1 MKWKILNSMKKTLF
15 ITISLF
21 NLLMGQLSSDLITV
35 KDIRLQ
41 NLKRDYSG
49 KTIRF
54 VDSKSV
60 SNKGVLLDVTDENII
75 ISKSG
80 SPILFNHSK
89 IKYVFVD
96 PKKKELA
103 MVIGL
108 TALGGMSGYLGIM
121 VGKSDANNT
130 TKGVASSIA
139 ACLAGI
145 VGYKAFY
152 KPIRIDIS
160 GKTYD

>member
-1 MKWKILNSMKKTLF
+1 MGWRILNSMKKSLF
-15 ITISLF
+15 ITISIST
-21 NLLMGQLSSDLITV
+21 LLTGQLSSDLITV
-35 KDIRLQ
+35 RDIRLE

-60 SNKGVLLDVTDENII
+60 SNKGILLDVTDENII

-80 SPILFNHSK
+80 SPIPFNHSK

-108 TALGGMSGYLGIM
+108 TALGGISGYLGIIL
-121 VGKSDANNT
+121 GKSDANNT
-130 TKGVASSIA
+130 TKGVASSISA
-139 ACLAGI
+139 SLAGF

-152 KPIRIDIS
+152 KPIKIDIS

>member
-1 MKWKILNSMKKTLF
+1 MGWRILNSMKKTLF
-15 ITISLF
+15 ITISIST
-21 NLLMGQLSSDLITV
+21 LLTGQLSSDLITV
-35 KDIRLQ
+35 RDIRLE

-60 SNKGVLLDVTDENII
+60 SNRGILLDVTDENII

-80 SPILFNHSK
+80 SPTPFNHSK

-108 TALGGMSGYLGIM
+108 TALGGISGYLGIIL
-121 VGKSDANNT
+121 GKSDANNT
-130 TKGVASSIA
+130 TKGVASSISA
-139 ACLAGI
+139 SLAGF

-152 KPIRIDIS
+152 KPIKIDIS

>member
-1 MKWKILNSMKKTLF
+1 MKKTLF
-15 ITISLF
+15 ITISIST
-21 NLLMGQLSSDLITV
+21 LLAGQLSSDLITV
-35 KDIRLQ
+35 RDIRLE

-60 SNKGVLLDVTDENII
+60 SNKGILLDVTDENII

-80 SPILFNHSK
+80 STIPFNHSK

-96 PKKKELA
+96 PKKKEMA

-108 TALGGMSGYLGIM
+108 TALGGISGYLGIIL
-121 VGKSDANNT
+121 GKSDANNT
-130 TKGVASSIA
+130 TKGVASSISA
-139 ACLAGI
+139 SLAGF

-152 KPIRIDIS
+152 KPIKIDIS

>member
-1 MKWKILNSMKKTLF
+1 MKKTLF
-15 ITISLF
+15 ITISIST
-21 NLLMGQLSSDLITV
+21 LLTGQLSSDLITV
-35 KDIRLQ
+35 RDIRLE

-60 SNKGVLLDVTDENII
+60 SNKGILLDVTDENII

-80 SPILFNHSK
+80 SPKPFNHSK

-108 TALGGMSGYLGIM
+108 TALGGISGYLGVIL
-121 VGKSDANNT
+121 GKSDANNT
-130 TKGVASSIA
+130 TKGVASSISA
-139 ACLAGI
+139 SLAGF

-152 KPIRIDIS
+152 KPIKIDIS

>member
-1 MKWKILNSMKKTLF
+1 MCWRILNSMKKTLF
-15 ITISLF
+15 ITISIST
-21 NLLMGQLSSDLITV
+21 LLMGQVSSDLITV
-35 KDIRLQ
+35 RDIRLD

-49 KTIRF
+49 KAIRF

-60 SNKGVLLDVTDENII
+60 SNKGILLDITDENII

-80 SPILFNHSK
+80 SPVPFNHSK
-89 IKYVFVD
+89 IKYVFID

-103 MVIGL
+103 MVLGL
-108 TALGGMSGYLGIM
+108 TALGGISGYLGVM
-121 VGKSDANNT
+121 LGKSDANNT
-130 TKGVASSIA
+130 TKGVASSISA
-139 ACLAGI
+139 SLAGF

-152 KPIRIDIS
+152 KPIKIDIS

>member
-1 MKWKILNSMKKTLF
+1 MGWRILNSMKKSLF
-15 ITISLF
+15 ITISIST
-21 NLLMGQLSSDLITV
+21 LLTGQLSSDLITV
-35 KDIRLQ
+35 RDIRLE

-60 SNKGVLLDVTDENII
+60 SNKGILLDVTDENII

-80 SPILFNHSK
+80 LPTPFNHSK

-108 TALGGMSGYLGIM
+108 TALGGISGYLGIIL
-121 VGKSDANNT
+121 GKSDANNT
-130 TKGVASSIA
+130 TKGVASSISA
-139 ACLAGI
+139 SLAGF

-152 KPIRIDIS
+152 KPIKIDIS

>member
-1 MKWKILNSMKKTLF
+1 
-15 ITISLF
+15 
-21 NLLMGQLSSDLITV
+21 MGQLSSDLITV
-35 KDIRLQ
+35 RDIRLE

-60 SNKGVLLDVTDENII
+60 SNKGILLDVTDENII

-80 SPILFNHSK
+80 SPTPFNHSK

-108 TALGGMSGYLGIM
+108 TALGGISGYLGIIL
-121 VGKSDANNT
+121 GKSDANNT
-130 TKGVASSIA
+130 TKGVASSISA
-139 ACLAGI
+139 SLAGF

-152 KPIRIDIS
+152 KPIKIDIS

>member
-1 MKWKILNSMKKTLF
+1 MKKSLF
-15 ITISLF
+15 ITISIST
-21 NLLMGQLSSDLITV
+21 LLTGQLSSDLITV
-35 KDIRLQ
+35 RDIRLE

-60 SNKGVLLDVTDENII
+60 SNKGILLDVTDENII

-80 SPILFNHSK
+80 SPIPFNHSK

-108 TALGGMSGYLGIM
+108 TALGGISGYLGIIL
-121 VGKSDANNT
+121 GKSDANNT
-130 TKGVASSIA
+130 TKGVASSISA
-139 ACLAGI
+139 SLAGF

-152 KPIRIDIS
+152 KPIKIDIS

>member
-1 MKWKILNSMKKTLF
+1 MKKALF
-15 ITISLF
+15 ITISIST
-21 NLLMGQLSSDLITV
+21 LLTGQLSSDLITV
-35 KDIRLQ
+35 RDIRLE

-60 SNKGVLLDVTDENII
+60 SNKGILLDVTDENII

-80 SPILFNHSK
+80 SPVPFNHSK

-108 TALGGMSGYLGIM
+108 TALGGISGYLGIM
-121 VGKSDANNT
+121 LGKSDANNT
-130 TKGVASSIA
+130 TKAVASSISA
-139 ACLAGI
+139 SLAGI

-152 KPIRIDIS
+152 KPIKIDIS

>member
-1 MKWKILNSMKKTLF
+1 MKNTLL
-15 ITISLF
+15 ITISTST
-21 NLLMGQLSSDLITV
+21 LLMGQLSSDLITV
-35 KDIRLQ
+35 RDIRLE

-60 SNKGVLLDVTDENII
+60 SNKGILLDVTDENII

-80 SPILFNHSK
+80 SPTPFNHSK
-89 IKYVFVD
+89 IKYVFID

-108 TALGGMSGYLGIM
+108 TALGGISGYLGIIL
-121 VGKSDANNT
+121 GKSDANNI
-130 TKGVASSIA
+130 TKGAVSSISA
-139 ACLAGI
+139 SLAGF

-152 KPIRIDIS
+152 KPIKIDIS

>member
-1 MKWKILNSMKKTLF
+1 MCWRILNSMKKTLF
-15 ITISLF
+15 ITISIST
-21 NLLMGQLSSDLITV
+21 LLMGQISSDLITV
-35 KDIRLQ
+35 RDIRLD

-49 KTIRF
+49 KAIRF

-60 SNKGVLLDVTDENII
+60 SNKGILLDVTDENII

-80 SPILFNHSK
+80 SPKPFNHSK

-108 TALGGMSGYLGIM
+108 TALGGISGYLGVIL
-121 VGKSDANNT
+121 GKSDANNT
-130 TKGVASSIA
+130 TKGVASSISA
-139 ACLAGI
+139 SLAGF

-152 KPIRIDIS
+152 KPIKIDIS

>member
-1 MKWKILNSMKKTLF
+1 MGWRILNSMKKSLF
-15 ITISLF
+15 ITISIST
-21 NLLMGQLSSDLITV
+21 LLTGQLSSDLITV
-35 KDIRLQ
+35 RDIRLE

-60 SNKGVLLDVTDENII
+60 SNKGILLDVTDESII

-80 SPILFNHSK
+80 SPIPFNHSK

-108 TALGGMSGYLGIM
+108 TALGGISGYLGIIL
-121 VGKSDANNT
+121 GKSDANNT
-130 TKGVASSIA
+130 TKGVASSISA
-139 ACLAGI
+139 SLAGF

-152 KPIRIDIS
+152 KPIKIDIS

>member
-1 MKWKILNSMKKTLF
+1 MGCRILNRMKKTLF
-15 ITISLF
+15 ITINIST
-21 NLLMGQLSSDLITV
+21 LLMGQLSSDLITV
-35 KDIRLQ
+35 RDIRLE

-60 SNKGVLLDVTDENII
+60 SNKGVLMDVTEENII

-80 SPILFNHSK
+80 SPVPFDHSK
-89 IKYVFVD
+89 IKYVFID

-103 MVIGL
+103 MVLGL
-108 TALGGMSGYLGIM
+108 TALGGISGYLGIM
-121 VGKSDANNT
+121 LGKSDANNT
-130 TKGVASSIA
+130 TKGVVSSIA
-139 ACLAGI
+139 ASLAGF

-152 KPIRIDIS
+152 KPIKIDIS

>member
-1 MKWKILNSMKKTLF
+1 MKKTLF
-15 ITISLF
+15 ITISIST
-21 NLLMGQLSSDLITV
+21 LLMGQISSDLITV
-35 KDIRLQ
+35 RDIRLD

-49 KTIRF
+49 KAIRF

-60 SNKGVLLDVTDENII
+60 SNKGILLDVTDENII

-80 SPILFNHSK
+80 SPIPFNHSK

-108 TALGGMSGYLGIM
+108 TALGGISGYLGIIL
-121 VGKSDANNT
+121 GKSDANNT
-130 TKGVASSIA
+130 TKGVASSISA
-139 ACLAGI
+139 SLAGF

-152 KPIRIDIS
+152 KPIKIDIS

>member
-1 MKWKILNSMKKTLF
+1 MNWRILNSMMKTL
-15 ITISLF
+15 IIPISIST
-21 NLLMGQLSSDLITV
+21 LLIGQLSSDLVTV
-35 KDIRLQ
+35 RDIRLQ

-80 SPILFNHSK
+80 SPVPFNHSK

-103 MVIGL
+103 MVVGL
-108 TALGGMSGYLGIM
+108 TALGGVSGYLGIM
-121 VGKSDANNT
+121 VGNSDANST
-130 TKGVASSIA
+130 TKGVASSISA
-139 ACLAGI
+139 SLAGI
-145 VGYKAFY
+145 AGYKSFY

>member
-1 MKWKILNSMKKTLF
+1 MSWRIFNSMKKTLF
-15 ITISLF
+15 ITISTST
-21 NLLMGQLSSDLITV
+21 LLMSQLSSDLITV
-35 KDIRLQ
+35 RDIRLE

-49 KTIRF
+49 KAIRF

-60 SNKGVLLDVTDENII
+60 SNKGILLDVTDENII

-80 SPILFNHSK
+80 SPTPFNHSK
-89 IKYVFVD
+89 IKYVFID
-96 PKKKELA
+96 PKKKDLA

-108 TALGGMSGYLGIM
+108 TALGGMSGYLGIIL
-121 VGKSDANNT
+121 GKSDANNI
-130 TKGVASSIA
+130 TKGAASSISA
-139 ACLAGI
+139 SLAGF

-152 KPIRIDIS
+152 KPIKIDIS

>member
-1 MKWKILNSMKKTLF
+1 MKWRILNSMKKTLF
-15 ITISLF
+15 ITISIST
-21 NLLMGQLSSDLITV
+21 LLMGQLSSDLITV
-35 KDIRLQ
+35 RDIRLE

-60 SNKGVLLDVTDENII
+60 SNKGILLDVTDENII

-80 SPILFNHSK
+80 SPKPFNHSK

-108 TALGGMSGYLGIM
+108 TALGGISGYLGIIL
-121 VGKSDANNT
+121 GKSDASNT
-130 TKGVASSIA
+130 TKGVASSISA
-139 ACLAGI
+139 SLAGF

-152 KPIRIDIS
+152 KPIKIDIS

>member
-1 MKWKILNSMKKTLF
+1 MSWRIFNSMKKTLL
-15 ITISLF
+15 ITISTST
-21 NLLMGQLSSDLITV
+21 LLMGQLSSDLITV
-35 KDIRLQ
+35 RDIRLE

-60 SNKGVLLDVTDENII
+60 SNKGILLDVTDENII

-80 SPILFNHSK
+80 SPKSFNHSK
-89 IKYVFVD
+89 IKYVFID

-108 TALGGMSGYLGIM
+108 TALGGISGYLGIIL
-121 VGKSDANNT
+121 GKSDANNI
-130 TKGVASSIA
+130 TKGAVSSISA
-139 ACLAGI
+139 SLAGF

-152 KPIRIDIS
+152 KPIKIDIS

>member
-1 MKWKILNSMKKTLF
+1 MGWRILNSMKKTLF
-15 ITISLF
+15 ITISIST
-21 NLLMGQLSSDLITV
+21 LLTGQLSSDLITV
-35 KDIRLQ
+35 RDIRLE

-60 SNKGVLLDVTDENII
+60 SNKGILLDVTDENII

-80 SPILFNHSK
+80 SPKPFNHSK

-108 TALGGMSGYLGIM
+108 TALGGISGYLGVIL
-121 VGKSDANNT
+121 GKSDANNT
-130 TKGVASSIA
+130 TKGVASSISA
-139 ACLAGI
+139 SLAGF

-152 KPIRIDIS
+152 KPIKIDIS

>member
-1 MKWKILNSMKKTLF
+1 MNWRILNSMKKTLF
-15 ITISLF
+15 IVISIST
-21 NLLMGQLSSDLITV
+21 LLMGQLSSDLITV
-35 KDIRLQ
+35 RDIRLD

-60 SNKGVLLDVTDENII
+60 SNKGILLDVTDENII

-80 SPILFNHSK
+80 SPLSFNHSK

-103 MVIGL
+103 MVVGL
-108 TALGGMSGYLGIM
+108 AALGGVSGYLGIM
-121 VGKSDANNT
+121 VGKSDANST
-130 TKGVASSIA
+130 TKGVASSISA
-139 ACLAGI
+139 SLAGI
-145 VGYKAFY
+145 AGYNAFY
-152 KPIRIDIS
+152 KPIKIDIS

>member
-1 MKWKILNSMKKTLF
+1 MCWRILNSMKKTLF
-15 ITISLF
+15 ITISIST
-21 NLLMGQLSSDLITV
+21 LLMGQISSDLITV
-35 KDIRLQ
+35 RDIRLD

-49 KTIRF
+49 KAIRF

-60 SNKGVLLDVTDENII
+60 SNKGILLDVTDENII

-80 SPILFNHSK
+80 SPKPFNHSK

-108 TALGGMSGYLGIM
+108 TALGGISGYLGIIL
-121 VGKSDANNT
+121 GKSDANNT
-130 TKGVASSIA
+130 TKGVASSISA
-139 ACLAGI
+139 SLAGF

-152 KPIRIDIS
+152 KPIKIDIS

>member
-1 MKWKILNSMKKTLF
+1 MKKTLF
-15 ITISLF
+15 ITISIST
-21 NLLMGQLSSDLITV
+21 LLTGQLSSDLITV
-35 KDIRLQ
+35 RDIRLE

-60 SNKGVLLDVTDENII
+60 SHKGILLDVTDENII

-80 SPILFNHSK
+80 SPIPFNHSK

-108 TALGGMSGYLGIM
+108 TALGGISGYLGIIL
-121 VGKSDANNT
+121 GKSDANNT
-130 TKGVASSIA
+130 TKGVASSISA
-139 ACLAGI
+139 SLAGF

-152 KPIRIDIS
+152 KPIKIDIS

>member
-1 MKWKILNSMKKTLF
+1 MKKALF
-15 ITISLF
+15 ITISIST
-21 NLLMGQLSSDLITV
+21 LLTGQLSSDLITV
-35 KDIRLQ
+35 RDIRLE

-60 SNKGVLLDVTDENII
+60 SNKGILLDVTDENII

-80 SPILFNHSK
+80 SPKPFNHSK

-108 TALGGMSGYLGIM
+108 TALGGISGYLGVIL
-121 VGKSDANNT
+121 GKSDANNT
-130 TKGVASSIA
+130 TKGVASSISA
-139 ACLAGI
+139 SLAGF

-152 KPIRIDIS
+152 KPIKIDIS

>member
-1 MKWKILNSMKKTLF
+1 MGWRKLNSMKKTLF
-15 ITISLF
+15 ITISIST
-21 NLLMGQLSSDLITV
+21 LLTGQLSSDLITV
-35 KDIRLQ
+35 RDIRLD

-60 SNKGVLLDVTDENII
+60 SNKGILLDVTDENII

-80 SPILFNHSK
+80 SPVPFDHSK
-89 IKYVFVD
+89 IKYVFID

-108 TALGGMSGYLGIM
+108 TALGGISGYLGIIL
-121 VGKSDANNT
+121 GKSDANNT
-130 TKGVASSIA
+130 TKGVASSISA
-139 ACLAGI
+139 SLAGF

-152 KPIRIDIS
+152 KPIKIDIS

>member
-1 MKWKILNSMKKTLF
+1 
-15 ITISLF
+15 
-21 NLLMGQLSSDLITV
+21 MGQLSSDLITV
-35 KDIRLQ
+35 RDIRLE

-60 SNKGVLLDVTDENII
+60 SNKGILLDVTDENII

-80 SPILFNHSK
+80 SPVPFNHSK
-89 IKYVFVD
+89 IKYVFID

-108 TALGGMSGYLGIM
+108 TALGGISGYLGVM
-121 VGKSDANNT
+121 LGKSDANNT
-130 TKGVASSIA
+130 TKGVTSFITAG
-139 ACLAGI
+139 LAGI
-145 VGYKAFY
+145 VAHRAFY
-152 KPIRIDIS
+152 KPIKIDIS

>member
-1 MKWKILNSMKKTLF
+1 MNWMILNNMKKTFF
-15 ITISLF
+15 IKISISAF
-21 NLLMGQLSSDLITV
+21 LMGQVNSDLITV
-35 KDIRLQ
+35 RDIRLD
-41 NLKRDYSG
+41 NLKRDYAG
-49 KTIRF
+49 KAIRF

-60 SNKGVLLDVTDENII
+60 SNKGILLDVTDENII

-80 SPILFNHSK
+80 SPVPFNHSK
-89 IKYVFVD
+89 IKYVFID

-108 TALGGMSGYLGIM
+108 TALGGISGYLGIIL
-121 VGKSDANNT
+121 GKSDANST
-130 TKGVASSIA
+130 TKVVASSISA
-139 ACLAGI
+139 SLAGF

-152 KPIRIDIS
+152 KPIKIDIS

>member
-1 MKWKILNSMKKTLF
+1 MKKTLL
-15 ITISLF
+15 ITISISTILT
-21 NLLMGQLSSDLITV
+21 GQLSSDLITV
-35 KDIRLQ
+35 RDIRLE

-60 SNKGVLLDVTDENII
+60 SNKGILLDVTDENII

-80 SPILFNHSK
+80 SPKPFNHSK

-108 TALGGMSGYLGIM
+108 TALGGISGYLGIIL
-121 VGKSDANNT
+121 GKSDANNT
-130 TKGVASSIA
+130 TKGVASSISA
-139 ACLAGI
+139 SLAGF

-152 KPIRIDIS
+152 KPIKIDIS

>member
-1 MKWKILNSMKKTLF
+1 MSWRILNSMKNTLL
-15 ITISLF
+15 ITISTST
-21 NLLMGQLSSDLITV
+21 LLMGQLSSDLITV
-35 KDIRLQ
+35 RDIRLE

-60 SNKGVLLDVTDENII
+60 SNKGILLDVTDENII

-80 SPILFNHSK
+80 SPIPFNHSK

-108 TALGGMSGYLGIM
+108 TALGGISGYLGVIL
-121 VGKSDANNT
+121 GKSDANNT
-130 TKGVASSIA
+130 TKGVASSISA
-139 ACLAGI
+139 SLAGF

-152 KPIRIDIS
+152 KPIKIDIS

>member
-1 MKWKILNSMKKTLF
+1 
-15 ITISLF
+15 
-21 NLLMGQLSSDLITV
+21 MGQLSSDLITV
-35 KDIRLQ
+35 RDIRLE

-60 SNKGVLLDVTDENII
+60 SNKGILLDVTDENII

-80 SPILFNHSK
+80 SPVPFNHSK
-89 IKYVFVD
+89 IKYVFID

-108 TALGGMSGYLGIM
+108 TALGGISGYLGIIL
-121 VGKSDANNT
+121 GKSDANNI
-130 TKGVASSIA
+130 TKGAVSSISA
-139 ACLAGI
+139 SLAGF

-152 KPIRIDIS
+152 KPIKIDIS

>member
-1 MKWKILNSMKKTLF
+1 
-15 ITISLF
+15 
-21 NLLMGQLSSDLITV
+21 
-35 KDIRLQ
+35 
-41 NLKRDYSG
+41 
-49 KTIRF
+49 
-54 VDSKSV
+54 
-60 SNKGVLLDVTDENII
+60 
-75 ISKSG
+75 
-80 SPILFNHSK
+80 
-89 IKYVFVD
+89 
-96 PKKKELA
+96 

>member
-1 MKWKILNSMKKTLF
+1 MGWRILNSMKKSLF
-15 ITISLF
+15 ITISIST
-21 NLLMGQLSSDLITV
+21 LLTGQLSSDLITV
-35 KDIRLQ
+35 RDIRLE

-60 SNKGVLLDVTDENII
+60 SNKGILLDVTDENII

-80 SPILFNHSK
+80 SPIPFNHSK

-96 PKKKELA
+96 PKKKEMA

-108 TALGGMSGYLGIM
+108 TALGGISGYLGIIL
-121 VGKSDANNT
+121 GKSDANNT
-130 TKGVASSIA
+130 TKGVASSISA
-139 ACLAGI
+139 SLAGF

-152 KPIRIDIS
+152 KPIKIDIS

>member
-1 MKWKILNSMKKTLF
+1 MKKTIF
-15 ITISLF
+15 ITISLST
-21 NLLMGQLSSDLITV
+21 LLIGQLSSDLITV
-35 KDIRLQ
+35 RDIRLE

-60 SNKGVLLDVTDENII
+60 SNKGILLDVTHENII

-80 SPILFNHSK
+80 SPVPFNHSK
-89 IKYVFVD
+89 IKYVFID

-121 VGKSDANNT
+121 VGKSDADDT
-130 TKGVASSIA
+130 TKGVASSVA
-139 ACLAGI
+139 ASLAGL

>member
-1 MKWKILNSMKKTLF
+1 MGWRILNSMKKTLF
-15 ITISLF
+15 ITISIST
-21 NLLMGQLSSDLITV
+21 LLTGQLSSDLITV
-35 KDIRLQ
+35 RDIRLE

-60 SNKGVLLDVTDENII
+60 SNKGILLDVTDENII

-80 SPILFNHSK
+80 SPIPFNHSK

-108 TALGGMSGYLGIM
+108 TALGGISGYLGVIL
-121 VGKSDANNT
+121 GKSDANNT
-130 TKGVASSIA
+130 TKGVASSISA
-139 ACLAGI
+139 SLAGF

-152 KPIRIDIS
+152 KPIKIDIS

>member
-1 MKWKILNSMKKTLF
+1 
-15 ITISLF
+15 
-21 NLLMGQLSSDLITV
+21 MGQLSSDLITV
-35 KDIRLQ
+35 RDIRLD

-49 KTIRF
+49 KAIRF

-60 SNKGVLLDVTDENII
+60 SNKGILLDVTDENII

-80 SPILFNHSK
+80 SPKSFNHSK
-89 IKYVFVD
+89 IKYVFID

-121 VGKSDANNT
+121 VGKSDADDT
-130 TKGVASSIA
+130 TKGVASSVA
-139 ACLAGI
+139 ASLAGL